1 MKYEHRLGSPRR
13 GLFAFGALMLL
24 ALSQGT
30 ETAIAQSAA
39 PKSDG
44 PGATYKVAGVVVNS
58 VTGAPLAGARVS
70 LVDTRTR
77 KGVVRQI
84 TSEGGRFEFIDLPA
98 EKFSLNGSKRGF
110 ISASYD
116 EHG

>member
-1 MKYEHRLGSPRR
+1 
-13 GLFAFGALMLL
+13 
-24 ALSQGT
+24 
-30 ETAIAQSAA
+30 
-39 PKSDG
+39 
-44 PGATYKVAGVVVNS
+44 VNS

-116 EHG
+116 EHEQYSTAIVTGPELKTDELVLRLDPVALIGGPCAG